1 MEYTYAKIFD
11 RVKAAVIDGIV
22 IIGLMYSASQMLN
35 GFDAVEIYIR
45 VLIFVFIFLIYEPV
59 LVSFFGATV
68 GHFFSN
74 IMVKQE
80 RNHSKNINIFRAIPR
95 FIVKYILGW
104 ISLLTVNGNEKKQA
118 LHDFV
123 GGSVVLGFKSSKIKK
138 TKSITE
144 YCN

>member
-1 MEYTYAKIFD
+1 MKNTYAKIFD

-22 IIGLMYSASQMLN
+22 IIGLMYSAAEILN

-80 RNHSKNINIFRAIPR
+80 GDHSKNINIFRAIPR

-138 TKSITE
+138 T
-144 YCN
+144 

>member
-138 TKSITE
+138 
-144 YCN
+144 N